1 MQKIKIAMIDR
12 DFPHYRNSLVKALYN
27 TGIDITVIAPY
38 NSEDSNLFKKRKWLK
53 PIGLTRGFFKIKP
66 FRILHKPF
74 IISSNILVRDR
85 FIKSLKPSII
95 HMQGVS
101 FPLFEF
107 FLQRKFDIPKIVTVH
122 NVVPHDESFYNYRG
136 ILRRVYQRKGF
147 NAFIVHSEMCK
158 KILYSYCPSITHRIF
173 IIPFGCNKVKI
184 IPKNEA
190 RTKLSLPLDVYPL
203 ILFFGYI
210 RKYKGLMYLIKSLSY
225 VYKEFPDV
233 KLVIAGREMYDN
245 FSRYKKLINEEGLTK
260 RVIIRNGYIPEDD
273 AGLYFQSADLMALP
287 YTNFT
292 SQSGVL
298 MRAYSNQTPVVVTDT
313 GAMGEIVRKD
323 ATGTVVSP
331 NSVKDLTDGI
341 LRILSD
347 KKMQEN
353 AKRNMQL
360 LVRTKYNWQKIA
372 EDTIALYKKL
382 L

>member
-12 DFPHYRNSLVKALYN
+12 DFRLYRNSLVKALYDA
-27 TGIDITVIAPY
+27 GIDVTVIAPY
-38 NSEDSNLFKKRKWLK
+38 NSEDINLIKNSKWLK
-53 PIGLTRGFFKIKP
+53 PITLPYHYLNIKP
-66 FRILHKPF
+66 FRLLYKSLV
-74 IISSNILVRDR
+74 ISNNILARDG
-85 FIKSLKPSII
+85 FIKKLNPSII
-95 HMQGVS
+95 HMQGIS

-107 FLQRKFDIPKIVTVH
+107 FLERKFDIPKIVTVH
-122 NVVPHDESFYNYRG
+122 NIVPHEESFYNYLK
-136 ILRRVYQRKGF
+136 ILKKVYQKKGF
-147 NAFIVHSEMCK
+147 NAFIVHSETCK
-158 KILYSYCPSITHRIF
+158 NILCYYCLTNCNRVF
-173 IIPFGCNKVKI
+173 VIPHGCSEVKI
-184 IPKNEA
+184 TKKNEA
-190 RTKLSLPLDVYPL
+190 RSKLGLPLYVYPL

-225 VYKEFPDV
+225 VQKDFPDV

-245 FSRYKKLINEEGLTK
+245 FSRYKKLINEEGLAEK
-260 RVIIRNGYIPEDD
+260 VIIRNDYIPEDD
-273 AGLYFQSADLMALP
+273 ADLYFQSADLMALP

-323 ATGTVVSP
+323 ATGNVVSP

-372 EDTIALYKKL
+372 EDTISLYKKL